1 MLDEQSL
8 TKRTRAS
15 NDIQTKD
22 GPSIIQRNSKLDS
35 LNFAPETKK
44 MKKRVFHTT
53 AHHSVGKNWMNSSMT
68 VESSHDRYLK
78 GKSNTKFM
86 NDIIN
91 KSIDVPIFD
100 NTNQNS
106 LAEPNLIGSNGKQ
119 MASGENTTVRERT
132 IFGKLGG
139 ADSSGIQLGNK
150 LLTLK
155 IYMQGL

>member
-1 MLDEQSL
+1 
-8 TKRTRAS
+8 
-15 NDIQTKD
+15 
-22 GPSIIQRNSKLDS
+22 
-35 LNFAPETKK
+35 
-44 MKKRVFHTT
+44 
-53 AHHSVGKNWMNSSMT
+53 
-68 VESSHDRYLK
+68 
-78 GKSNTKFM
+78 M

-150 LLTLK
+150 FVNS
-155 IYMQGL
+155 